1 MIVAQVRVAWQI
13 QSRATLCSVRQLIN
27 SKAHGVT
34 IEAAA
39 RQAPRKLARAL
50 TSWNRTRGV
59 PVDIALRAA
68 WHQLQ
73 ARIAAFWL

>member
-27 SKAHGVT
+27 SKAHDVT

-50 TSWNRTRGV
+50 TSWNRTHGSYPTANMVER
-59 PVDIALRAA
+59 ALERP
-68 WHQLQ
+68 LQ
-73 ARIAAFWL
+73 RPW